1 MSSGG
6 GWSSPWRDHPGPG
19 APSQLVLFGGE
30 WRRRAA
36 VLTHGG
42 PRRSCGLR
50 SPDGVFVSSPGA
62 PVLAK
67 ACRRRALVGCVVAGM
82 LALSQG
88 AALAA
93 GSGAAGSGATGTSPS
108 PSASP
113 TAGRSADPAAQEKA
127 AAAAKHKQLSD
138 AQKQAATTKARL
150 AATKAAVAS
159 AQSQLTA
166 MASTARSAIDRYNT
180 ALLQLR
186 TAQVAADSARLAL
199 AAAVDDVAQKQAQVN
214 EFARASYMSGGPLG
228 AVAVVL
234 SSGGPSAIL
243 DQAAL
248 LGAVSQS
255 QAEMLVEFAYAQQR
269 QATMSVAADAAE
281 KKVQRIADEASSAR
295 STAMDAMA
303 SQHALIGELTT
314 QQISV
319 AHQLAKQQDKVATL
333 TTEQAA
339 AKARAEAA
347 EETAALAAAWDQ
359 LQAAGEAM
367 PWATGKQG
375 RRVVRVAKKQIGLPY
390 SWGGG
395 DLNGP
400 TLGAVNE
407 EGNAAGLHT
416 VGFDCSGLALF
427 AWGKVGFVL
436 DHYTG
441 YQWVEGHHVDVGQMR
456 PGDLVF
462 FATDTSDPMT
472 IHHVGIYV
480 GGDQM
485 IDAPHTGAKVR
496 YDKVFIPGFI
506 GAVRP

>member
-1 MSSGG
+1 MSLRHRQCG
-6 GWSSPWRDHPGPG
+6 
-19 APSQLVLFGGE
+19 
-30 WRRRAA
+30 
-36 VLTHGG
+36 T
-42 PRRSCGLR
+42 RRSCDLR
-50 SPDGVFVSSPGA
+50 SLDGVFVSSPGA
-62 PVLAK
+62 PVSAK
-67 ACRRRALVGCVVAGM
+67 ACRRRALAGCIAATM
-82 LALSQG
+82 LALSPG
-88 AALAA
+88 VALAA
-93 GSGAAGSGATGTSPS
+93 GSS
-108 PSASP
+108 
-113 TAGRSADPAAQEKA
+113 DPAAKERA
-127 AAAAKHKQLSD
+127 AATAKQKQLNE
-138 AQKQAATTKARL
+138 AKQQAAADKQRLGAAR
-150 AATKAAVAS
+150 AAVAS

-166 MASTARSAIDRYNT
+166 MATTARAAIDRYDRAVHNLQIAQAT
-180 ALLQLR
+180 AD
-186 TAQVAADSARLAL
+186 AARVAL
-199 AAAVDDVAQKQAQVN
+199 AAAGADVAYKQAQVTA
-214 EFARASYMSGGPLG
+214 FARASYMSGGPLG

-234 SSGGPSAIL
+234 TSGGPAAIL
-243 DQAAL
+243 DQASL
-248 LGAVSQS
+248 LGAVSQT
-255 QAEMLVEFAYAQQR
+255 QAEMLSDFAYAKQR
-269 QATMSVAADAAE
+269 QAEMSVAADAAE
-281 KKVQRIADEASSAR
+281 RTVQRIADEASSSR
-295 STAMDAMA
+295 RTALDAMA
-303 SQHALIGELTT
+303 GQHALIGELTT

-319 AHQLAKQQDKVATL
+319 ARQLAKQQTTVATL
-333 TTEQAA
+333 TTQQAA
-339 AKARAEAA
+339 AKARAKAA

-375 RRVVRVAKKQIGLPY
+375 RRGVRVAKHQIGLPY

-395 DLNGP
+395 DASGP
-400 TLGAVNE
+400 TLGAVNQ

-441 YQWVEGHHVDVGQMR
+441 YQWVEGHHIEIGQMR